1 MITRKVTKR
10 YVSLPEPAPIEELR
24 RKVETPHWQDKVYY
38 ATRGSQLGAIIE
50 CALERGGHNT
60 LPRFAGK
67 AIVTSDGFLQCNF
80 YGANGDYHP
89 GAFIGRVSD
98 LSRNIELLADELN
111 LCPADEE
118 ALTAAITGWIET
130 DYRS

>member
-1 MITRKVTKR
+1 M
-10 YVSLPEPAPIEELR
+10 AN
-24 RKVETPHWQDKVYY
+24 WQNKACE

-50 CALERGGHNT
+50 CALDRGRDY
-60 LPRFAGK
+60 PSFVGK

-89 GAFIGRVSD
+89 GAFIGRVTD